1 MVKGPAALIGPRSN
15 EQIMVQLTPDEC
27 RVLGVLVEKAHTVA
41 SQYPMSL
48 NAIVVGCNQKSN
60 RDPVVT
66 VDEDRVVRALDA
78 LRTKQLVVFAD
89 TLGSRVTKYKHLA
102 RETLGVG
109 TNELVILTE
118 LLLRGPQTTGELR
131 GRASRMHELGS
142 LDEVRNLLQHMMEL
156 AEPLV
161 RRIPPAPGGRAEM
174 FAQLLC
180 PDLHPISE
188 GAAGAGGPEGAP
200 RVFTGG
206 EIGGAAMEERL
217 EHIEAEL
224 AELRAAIRKLAE
236 ALGESSL
243 LGE

>member
-1 MVKGPAALIGPRSN
+1 
-15 EQIMVQLTPDEC
+15 MVQLTPDEC

-66 VDEDRVVRALDA
+66 VDEDRVVRALDT
-78 LRTKQLVVFAD
+78 LRAKQLVVFAD
-89 TLGSRVTKYKHLA
+89 TLGSRVTKFKHLA

-161 RRIPPAPGGRAEM
+161 RRLPPAPGGRAEM

-180 PDLHPISE
+180 PNLHPIQE
-188 GAAGAGGPEGAP
+188 GPAAGQGGAQGAP

-206 EIGGAAMEERL
+206 EIGGAQADVMEQRL

-236 ALGESSL
+236 SLGEGGL
-243 LGE
+243 LGQ